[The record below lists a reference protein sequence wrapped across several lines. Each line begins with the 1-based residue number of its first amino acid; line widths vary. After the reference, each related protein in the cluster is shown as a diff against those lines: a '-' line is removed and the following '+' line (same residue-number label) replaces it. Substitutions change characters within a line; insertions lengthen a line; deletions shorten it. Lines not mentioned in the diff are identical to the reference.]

1 MGLKSDW
8 SSTGFATRAIHGGQE
23 PDPSTGAIMTPI
35 FQTST
40 YVQASPGVFKG
51 YEYSRTSNPTRV
63 ALEGNLASIEGGQYA
78 RAFASGS
85 AATSAI
91 LACLNPGDHVICG
104 DDVYGGSFRLMDK
117 VYDRLGLKFSYV
129 DQTDLAAVRAALRP
143 NTKLC
148 WIETPTNPTLKVV
161 DIEAICAICNDADIA
176 SVVDNTFATPYLQS
190 PLALGATMVAHSTTK
205 YLGGHSDVVGGAVIT
220 NDEAWIEAVQFILNS
235 MGGNPGPQ
243 DCFLTIRGI
252 KTLHVRM
259 DRHCDNAEKV
269 AEFLCGHP
277 RVAKTIYPGLP
288 EHPQHAIAKR
298 QMSRFGGMISF
309 HVQGGLTAARRFLES
324 VEVFSLAES
333 LGGVESLIE
342 HPAIM
347 THASVP
353 PEARAA
359 LGIDDDFIR
368 LSVGIE
374 SADDLIADLAQA
386 LERAKG

>member
-1 MGLKSDW
+1 MSLKTDW
-8 SSTGFATRAIHGGQE
+8 SSTGFETRAIHGGQE

-40 YVQASPGVFKG
+40 YVQESPGVFKG

-63 ALEGNLASIEGGQYA
+63 ALEGNLASIEGGRFA

-85 AATSAI
+85 AATSAV
-91 LACLNPGDHVICG
+91 LACLNPGDHVLCG

-117 VYDRLGLKFSYV
+117 VYKRLGLEFSFV
-129 DQTDLAAVRAALRP
+129 DQTDHDAVRAAIRP

-161 DIEAICAICNDADIA
+161 DIAALCTLCNEADIA

-190 PLALGATMVAHSTTK
+190 PLELGATMVAHSTTK
-205 YLGGHSDVVGGAVIT
+205 YLGGHSDVVGGAIIT
-220 NDEAWIEAVQFILNS
+220 NDEGWMDEIQFILNS

-243 DCFLTIRGI
+243 DCFLTMRGI

-259 DRHCDNAEKV
+259 DRHCDNAERC
-269 AEFLCGHP
+269 ADFLASHP
-277 RVAKTIYPGLP
+277 LVSKTIYPGLAS
-288 EHPQHAIAKR
+288 HPQHAIAAS

-309 HVQGGLTAARRFLES
+309 HIKGGLEAARRFLES

-353 PEARAA
+353 PEARQA
-359 LGIDDDFIR
+359 LGIHDDFIR

-374 SADDLIADLAQA
+374 SVTDLVDDLAQA